1 MRHLLFNCGPVAHM
15 AHGDVRTP
23 VVGSN
28 LVTREDFVLESGMGI
43 LVVDGTIMQIIDS
56 ESLVSEYSGDA
67 GIDILTDVGNK
78 AIIPGFVDS
87 HTHLLWS
94 GDRSN
99 EMRLRQ
105 SGLSYQQIAAEGG
118 GINKTV
124 SATRNSTELE
134 LLKLGLERIE
144 RALKFGTTSIECKS
158 GYGLTTES
166 ELKLLKIVN
175 QIQNETPIQIHPTW
189 LGAHDFPSDSTA
201 DEYVEQ
207 LISEQL
213 PEVVKQGIAKWVDVF
228 CEPGWYSL
236 DQTHEIVTAS
246 RKAGLPSRLH
256 VDEFVDGGGL
266 NLAAELGSVS
276 GDHVGHS
283 SDDARAYAAE
293 SGTMQTFLPGTPYV
307 LGKKLDLPLQKCLDE
322 DWQFAMATDFN
333 PNCRSLS
340 IPFVGSLATHRMGIS
355 PLAALAAV
363 TRNPATS
370 LIRSESDTVTGSIR
384 VGGPGD
390 LLILNSDDVDSW
402 CQTPGDNPI
411 DKIICHGIIVK

>member
-1 MRHLLFNCGPVAHM
+1 M
-15 AHGDVRTP
+15 ASGDVRTP
-23 VVGSN
+23 VVGSD
-28 LVTREDFVLESGMGI
+28 LETREDMVLETGMGI
-43 LVVDGTIMQIIDS
+43 LVENGTIVEITDS
-56 ESLVSEYSGDA
+56 DSLVSEFSGDSN
-67 GIDILTDVGNK
+67 IEILTDVEGR

-124 SATRNSTELE
+124 SATRNSTESE
-134 LLKLGLERIE
+134 LLASGIKRIQ
-144 RALKFGTTSIECKS
+144 RAIDYGTTSIECKS

-166 ELKLLKIVN
+166 ELRLLKIVN
-175 QIQNETPIQIHPTW
+175 QINNRTPIQIHPTW

-207 LISEQL
+207 LMSEQL
-213 PEVVKQGIAKWVDVF
+213 PAVVEQGIAKWVDVF

-236 DQTHEIVTAS
+236 DQTHDIVSAS
-246 RKAGLPSRLH
+246 AEGGLSSRLH

-266 NLAAELGSVS
+266 GLAAELGCAS

-283 SDDARAYAAE
+283 ADDARASAAE

-307 LGKKLDLPLQKCLDE
+307 LGKKLELPLQKCLDQ

-370 LIRSESDTVTGSIR
+370 LIRNENDEVAGSIR
-384 VGGPGD
+384 VGGPAD
-390 LLILNSDDVDSW
+390 LLILDSDDVDSW

-411 DKIICHGIIVK
+411 DKIVCRGDIV